1 MLRKLETA
9 KRVVGIK
16 QVKRAVLS
24 GEAVTVFLADD
35 ADPAMTEPLQALCEE
50 RGIETVRVESMQKI
64 GKACHIAVGSACAAI
79 LS

>member
-16 QVKRAVLS
+16 QVKRAILS
-24 GEAVTVFLADD
+24 GDAVTVFLAED

-50 RGIETVRVESMQKI
+50 RSIETIRVESMQKI
-64 GKACHIAVGSACAAI
+64 GRVCHIAVGSACAAI
-79 LS
+79 LR